1 MMGRFYHVH
10 YLNDLREVGH
20 VVSRDVRLAGAG
32 VEHEVHSPG
41 LHRVGGVH
49 EAVDGHRAIITGQAV
64 LGVTGH
70 GRGLGATCDV
80 CNEIVF

>member
-1 MMGRFYHVH
+1 MIGRFDLFHY

-20 VVSRDVRLAGAG
+20 VVPGDVRQAGAG
-32 VEHEVHSPG
+32 VEHEVHSPV

-49 EAVDGHRAIITGQAV
+49 QAVDGHRAIIAGQAV

-70 GRGLGATCDV
+70 GRGLGAACDV
-80 CNEIVF
+80 